1 MMAGPSPDW
10 LETVASVFSFSLLI
24 PVIAVITNFLGT
36 FATAPKRK
44 SICWAH
50 TKVFDGWNYLLLV
63 DLYSGTYAGNS
74 GFKCNH

>member
-36 FATAPKRK
+36 FATAPKENR
-44 SICWAH
+44 
-50 TKVFDGWNYLLLV
+50 F
-63 DLYSGTYAGNS
+63 AGPIPS
-74 GFKCNH
+74 F